1 MSRNMNN
8 HRNRKIWAAALLGL
22 LATAG
27 AAACGSDHEPAA
39 QSVVAREPV
48 VVDTAIAEI
57 VEVPLVSTATGS
69 AEPWRRVSP
78 GTKLLGRVNEVL
90 VREGDRVEKGQ
101 LLATL
106 ESRDLEAAVAQ
117 ARASVTMAEA
127 ILENAEAQ
135 HRRMIDLH
143 EQKSVTDKNLEDA
156 TAGFRVARA
165 SLELARANLAAA
177 EVTISYAEVHTPFS
191 GWVISKLVELGD
203 MSAPGAPMFVIE
215 DLSRIKVTVTVP
227 ETEVTSLEVG
237 SSAEV
242 FIDVLGDARVAE
254 IDRVMPAG
262 DRATRTFAVQLLLDN
277 PDGAI
282 KSGMFA
288 RVGFTHGTR
297 NALVV
302 PETSIVRRGQLEGI
316 LVVSSESVAHLRW
329 IKLGRHF
336 ETGVEVL
343 SGLEAG
349 DRYLV
354 SPPGTVGDG
363 APVTAR

>member
-1 MSRNMNN
+1 MSRDMNN
-8 HRNRKIWAAALLGL
+8 HLNKKIWAAALLGL
-22 LATAG
+22 LATVG
-27 AAACGSDHEPAA
+27 TTACGSDHEPVA
-39 QSVVAREPV
+39 QSAVSRAPV

-78 GTKLLGRVNEVL
+78 GTKLLGRVDEVF
-90 VREGDRVEKGQ
+90 VRDGDRVENGQ

-106 ESRDLEAAVAQ
+106 ESRDLEAAVTQ
-117 ARASVTMAEA
+117 ARASITMAEA
-127 ILENAEAQ
+127 NLENAEAQ
-135 HRRMIDLH
+135 HLRMIDLH

-177 EVTISYAEVHTPFS
+177 EVMISYAEVHAPVS
-191 GWVISKLVELGD
+191 GWVISKFVSPGD

-215 DLSRIKVTVTVP
+215 DLSRIKITVTVP
-227 ETEVTSLEVG
+227 EAEVTSLEVG
-237 SSAEV
+237 TSAEV
-242 FIDVLGDARVAE
+242 FVDVLGDKRMAK
-254 IDRVMPAG
+254 IDRIMPDG
-262 DRATRTFAVQLLLDN
+262 DRATRTFTVQLLLDN

-288 RVGFTHGTR
+288 RVGFTHGNR
-297 NALVV
+297 NALFV

-316 LVVSSESVAHLRW
+316 LVVGSEGVAHLRW
-329 IKLGRHF
+329 VKLGRHLD
-336 ETGVEVL
+336 TDVEVL

-354 SPPGTVGDG
+354 SPPDNVGDG

>member
-1 MSRNMNN
+1 
-8 HRNRKIWAAALLGL
+8 
-22 LATAG
+22 
-27 AAACGSDHEPAA
+27 
-39 QSVVAREPV
+39 VVPRDPV
-48 VVDTAIAEI
+48 VVDTAVAEL

-78 GTKLLGRVNEVL
+78 GTKLLGRINEVF

-127 ILENAEAQ
+127 NLDNAEAQ
-135 HRRMIDLH
+135 HQRMIDLH

-165 SLELARANLAAA
+165 SLEVARANLAAA
-177 EVTISYAEVHTPFS
+177 EVMISYAEVHTPVS
-191 GWVISKLVELGD
+191 GWVISKLVEIGD

-227 ETEVTSLEVG
+227 EAEVTSLEVG
-237 SSAEV
+237 SFAEV
-242 FIDVLGDARVAE
+242 FIDVLGDDVAAK

-288 RVGFTHGTR
+288 RVGFSHGTR
-297 NALVV
+297 LALVV
-302 PETSIVRRGQLEGI
+302 PETSIVRRGQLEGV
-316 LVVSSESVAHLRW
+316 LVVGSEGVAHLRW
-329 IKLGRHF
+329 VKLGRHF
-336 ETGVEVL
+336 GTDVEVL
-343 SGLEAG
+343 SGLAAG
-349 DRYLV
+349 DRYLI
-354 SPPGTVGDG
+354 SPPSTVGDG

>member
-1 MSRNMNN
+1 VLR
-8 HRNRKIWAAALLGL
+8 
-22 LATAG
+22 
-27 AAACGSDHEPAA
+27 D
-39 QSVVAREPV
+39 PV

-57 VEVPLVSTATGS
+57 IEVPLVSTATGS

-78 GTKLLGRVNEVL
+78 GTKLLGRISEVF
-90 VREGDRVEKGQ
+90 VRDGDRVQEGQ

-106 ESRDLEAAVAQ
+106 ESRDLEAALAQ

-127 ILENAEAQ
+127 NLENAEAQ

-143 EQKSVTDKNLEDA
+143 VQKSVTDKNLEDA

-165 SLELARANLAAA
+165 GLELARANQAAA
-177 EVTISYAEVHTPFS
+177 EVMISYAEVHTPVS
-191 GWVISKLVELGD
+191 GWVISKLIEIGD

-227 ETEVTSLEVG
+227 EAEVRTLEVG

-242 FIDVLGDARVAE
+242 FIDVLGDKVSAK

-288 RVGFTHGTR
+288 RVGFTHGNR
-297 NALVV
+297 NAIVV

-316 LVVSSESVAHLRW
+316 LVVGSESVAHLRW
-329 IKLGRHF
+329 VKLGRRIG
-336 ETGVEVL
+336 TDVEVL
-343 SGLEAG
+343 SGLNAG
-349 DRYLV
+349 DRYLT

>member
-1 MSRNMNN
+1 MSQTMNG
-8 HRNRKIWAAALLGL
+8 HRNRKLWATALLGL
-22 LATAG
+22 LATTG
-27 AAACGSDHEPAA
+27 VAACGGDHEPAA
-39 QSVVAREPV
+39 RSVVARDPV
-48 VVDTAIAEI
+48 VVDTAIAEVI
-57 VEVPLVSTATGS
+57 EVPLVSTATGS

-90 VREGDRVEKGQ
+90 VREGDRVEEGQ

-117 ARASVTMAEA
+117 AQASVSMAEA
-127 ILENAEAQ
+127 NLENAEAQ

-177 EVTISYAEVHTPFS
+177 EVMISYAEVHTPVS
-191 GWVISKLVELGD
+191 GWVISKLIEAGD
-203 MSAPGAPMFVIE
+203 MSAPGAPMFAIE

-227 ETEVTSLEVG
+227 EAEVTSLEVG
-237 SSAEV
+237 SAAGV
-242 FIDVLGDARVAE
+242 FIDVLGDKLEAK
-254 IDRVMPAG
+254 IDRIMPAG

-277 PDGAI
+277 PSGVI

-288 RVGFTHGTR
+288 RVDFIHGTR
-297 NALVV
+297 EALLV
-302 PETSIVRRGQLEGI
+302 PETAIVRRGQLEGI
-316 LVVSSESVAHLRW
+316 LVVGSEGAAHLRW
-329 IKLGRHF
+329 VKLGRHL

-343 SGLEAG
+343 SGLESG
-349 DRYLV
+349 DRFLT
-354 SPPGTVGDG
+354 SPPANVGDG

>member
-1 MSRNMNN
+1 
-8 HRNRKIWAAALLGL
+8 L
-22 LATAG
+22 
-27 AAACGSDHEPAA
+27 
-39 QSVVAREPV
+39 
-48 VVDTAIAEI
+48 
-57 VEVPLVSTATGS
+57 
-69 AEPWRRVSP
+69 
-78 GTKLLGRVNEVL
+78 GTKLLGRINEVF
-90 VREGDRVEKGQ
+90 VREGDHVEKGQ

-127 ILENAEAQ
+127 SLENAEAQ
-135 HRRMIDLH
+135 HQRMIDLH
-143 EQKSVTDKNLEDA
+143 EQRSVTDKNLEDA

-165 SLELARANLAAA
+165 SLEVARANLAAA
-177 EVTISYAEVHTPFS
+177 EVMISYAEVHTPVS
-191 GWVISKLVELGD
+191 GWVISKLVESGD

-227 ETEVTSLEVG
+227 ETEVASLEVG

-242 FIDVLGDARVAE
+242 FIDILGDKVAAK

-288 RVGFTHGTR
+288 RVGFTHGNR
-297 NALVV
+297 SALVV

-316 LVVSSESVAHLRW
+316 LVVGSENVAHLRW
-329 IKLGRHF
+329 VKLGRRF
-336 ETGVEVL
+336 DTDVEVL
-343 SGLEAG
+343 SGLDAG
-349 DRYLV
+349 DRYLI